1 MGSDSNY
8 VGLGFRGLGFRGL
21 GFSLLETDTAVTT
34 RLPKKKPRASLETF
48 GAWLLGYSATQG
60 SLLNRI
66 GHIGSYK
73 RCTKTLHGCT
83 SAA

>member
-34 RLPKKKPRASLETF
+34 RLPKKTQE
-48 GAWLLGYSATQG
+48 LLLRRLGLG
-60 SLLNRI
+60 S
-66 GHIGSYK
+66 
-73 RCTKTLHGCT
+73 
-83 SAA
+83 